1 MIFGST
7 APCIA
12 GARHLPTDNRRCK
25 VSELE
30 VDGPLSIYKEKK
42 RRKFPISSDTHIFK
56 NDHVVFFLT
65 QR

>member
-42 RRKFPISSDTHIFK
+42 EGNSQSLQTHTFSK
-56 NDHVVFFLT
+56 MTMLFFS
-65 QR
+65 